1 MSFKHH
7 SMRNWHIWISVILGF
22 PLILVGITTFF
33 IAHEDALGT
42 KHVMMPAWLGASEDM
57 KKIDVKS
64 VATMGE
70 HTLIGTKY
78 GIFTVNAG
86 QAAPWRNSVQDDV
99 RDLMVQG
106 QGLYVAGK
114 MGIWH
119 YADPTL
125 PAKQVYQ
132 GDCWQLNQHGTTL
145 QAACKKSGLLS
156 SVDGQTWTMQPL
168 KFVNV
173 QQAATPQPTLAN
185 VMMDI
190 HTGKLFFGKT
200 GEWIWIDLLGFAMV
214 ALGITGFVMWL
225 RRRRQQAQ

>member
-1 MSFKHH
+1 MSKHH

-114 MGIWH
+114 MGTMPIPPCPPSRFIKAIAGSSINTAQPYKPPVKNLDSSAVSMGKH
-119 YADPTL
+119 GRCSLLNLSMYNRL
-125 PAKQVYQ
+125 PHHSRH
-132 GDCWQLNQHGTTL
+132 WP
-145 QAACKKSGLLS
+145 
-156 SVDGQTWTMQPL
+156 M
-168 KFVNV
+168 
-173 QQAATPQPTLAN
+173 
-185 VMMDI
+185 
-190 HTGKLFFGKT
+190 
-200 GEWIWIDLLGFAMV
+200 
-214 ALGITGFVMWL
+214 
-225 RRRRQQAQ
+225 